1 MAGPAV
7 AGPAVAE
14 EEGSRNMDSYWSG
27 APEFTGS
34 EVSEEWV
41 SVDDGVRL
49 RVITWRPTE
58 STSRPVVVFV
68 AGWGSVFEGWR
79 PLISVSYTHLT
90 LPTNREV

>member
-1 MAGPAV
+1 M

-14 EEGSRNMDSYWSG
+14 EDGSSNMDSYWSG
-27 APEFTGS
+27 APEFPGS

-58 STSRPVVVFV
+58 SINRPVVVFV
-68 AGWGSVFEGWR
+68 AGWGSVFEGWFLNSQKNGKGR
-79 PLISVSYTHLT
+79 LIHSDGDVY
-90 LPTNREV
+90 